1 MPGETRILIVDDDM
15 AIRTLLFTVLQRR
28 GLAVDTA
35 KHGGEAVEK
44 LGSCRYA
51 LLLLDLMMPVMSGWQ
66 VLEHVKALDPNARPA
81 VILLTAGTEPRDFD
95 PNIVAGTIRKPFDME
110 VLFGAVLG
118 CIAAVGAREQ
128 LSGCPVAESDSRWH
142 KT

>member
-1 MPGETRILIVDDDM
+1 MPGETRILIVDDDA

-44 LGSCRYA
+44 LGACRYA
-51 LLLLDLMMPVMSGWQ
+51 LLLLELMMPVMNGWQ
-66 VLEHVKALDPNARPA
+66 VLEHVKALDAASRPA
-81 VILLTAGTEPRDFD
+81 VILLTAGTEPRNFD
-95 PNIVAGTIRKPFDME
+95 PDLVAGTIRKPFDVD
-110 VLFGAVLG
+110 VLYGAVLG
-118 CIAAVGAREQ
+118 CIAVVGAREQ
-128 LSGCPVAESDSRWH
+128 LAGCPIAESESSWH

>member
-1 MPGETRILIVDDDM
+1 MPAETRILIVDDDT

-51 LLLLDLMMPVMSGWQ
+51 VLLLDLMMPVMNGWQ
-66 VLEHVKALDPNARPA
+66 VLEHVKALDPSTRPA
-81 VILLTAGTEPRDFD
+81 VILLTAGTEPREFD
-95 PNIVAGTIRKPFDME
+95 PEIVAGKIRKPFDVE
-110 VLFGAVLG
+110 VLYGAVLG
-118 CIAAVGAREQ
+118 CISVIGQREQ
-128 LSGCPVAESDSRWH
+128 LPGCPIAESDSRWH

>member
-1 MPGETRILIVDDDM
+1 MPGETRILIVDDDT

-51 LLLLDLMMPVMSGWQ
+51 VLLLDLMMPVMNGWQ
-66 VLEHVKALDPNARPA
+66 VLERVKALDRTARPA
-81 VILLTAGTEPRDFD
+81 IILLTAGTEPRDFD
-95 PNIVAGTIRKPFDME
+95 PDLVAGTIRKPFDVE
-110 VLFGAVLG
+110 VLCSAVLG
-118 CIAAVGAREQ
+118 CIAVIGAREQ
-128 LSGCPVAESDSRWH
+128 LAGCPVAESESHWH

>member
-1 MPGETRILIVDDDM
+1 MPGETRILIVDDDT

-51 LLLLDLMMPVMSGWQ
+51 LLLLDLMMPVMTGWQ
-66 VLEHVKALDPNARPA
+66 VLEHVKALDESTRPA
-81 VILLTAGTEPRDFD
+81 VILLTAGTEPRQFD
-95 PNIVAGTIRKPFDME
+95 PDIVAGTIRKPFDVE
-110 VLFGAVLG
+110 VLYGAVLG
-118 CIAAVGAREQ
+118 CIAVVGERE
-128 LSGCPVAESDSRWH
+128 
-142 KT
+142 